1 MLPSTHDEERYKRK
15 KKNHQKTTDS
25 IHDNEERKK
34 IEYTVK
40 KFVVEDGDDT
50 NVSINES
57 ITILSS
63 PNKDTFSSLNSS

>member
-1 MLPSTHDEERYKRK
+1 MLPSTHDEERYKRTR
-15 KKNHQKTTDS
+15 KNHQKTTDS
-25 IHDNEERKK
+25 IHGIEEKKK
-34 IEYTVK
+34 IEYTMK

-63 PNKDTFSSLNSS
+63 PNKDTFSLLNSS

>member
-1 MLPSTHDEERYKRK
+1 MLPSTHDEETYKRTR
-15 KKNHQKTTDS
+15 KNPQKTTDS
-25 IHDNEERKK
+25 IHDNEEKKK
-34 IEYTVK
+34 IEYTRK

-63 PNKDTFSSLNSS
+63 PNRYTFSSLNSS